1 MAQDNTI
8 ARSLHDLGLAG
19 WFGGSLMGAVGLN
32 GATEHL
38 ADPVERAR
46 AANAGWE
53 RWTPVNVVAI
63 AGHLLGGAQIVWGNK
78 GRLGVQPQARWL
90 NLTKAALTAVA
101 LGVTAYSRVQGAKL
115 RDEGGDAQVPV
126 GDATTPTPGTP
137 SEAAQAQRQL
147 SALQWVVPATTGAL
161 LVLNAKAGEQ
171 QRPGAILRGAVRAN
185 VPVKARAALKAAN
198 AATPDVD
205 VPWAKVL
212 GAIVGLVA
220 TRRLLRRGAQGSG
233 SRTSSGG
240 RRSGRTT
247 ARDIMTGDVIAV
259 STTDSL
265 MTAARRMVD
274 GDIGSVPVLDGDR
287 LTGMLTDRD
296 IVTRVVANGTDMD
309 AVTAGEIAGR
319 RPVTADPD
327 DALRDI
333 VRTMARKQIRRLP
346 VVDDGRLVGII
357 SQADVARTG
366 DDEVTGELVELIS
379 AS

>member
-1 MAQDNTI
+1 MSQDNTI

-19 WFGGSLMGAVGLN
+19 WFGGSLMGTVGLN
-32 GATEHL
+32 GATEHIT
-38 ADPVERAR
+38 DPVERAR

-53 RWTPVNVVAI
+53 RWTPVNAAAI
-63 AGHLLGGAQIVWGNK
+63 ASHLLGGAQIVWANK
-78 GRLGVQPQARWL
+78 GRLAVQPQARWV

-115 RDEGGDAQVPV
+115 SNAGDDAEAPV
-126 GDATTPTPGTP
+126 HDATTPAPGTP
-137 SEAAQAQRQL
+137 SEAADAQRRL
-147 SALQWVVPATTGAL
+147 TTLQWVVPAATGAL

-171 QRPGAILRGAVRAN
+171 QRPGAILRGVVRAN
-185 VPVKARAALKAAN
+185 VPVKARAAARAAS

-205 VPWAKVL
+205 VPWARVA
-212 GAIVGLVA
+212 GAIVGVVA
-220 TRRLLRRGAQGSG
+220 ARRMLRRLGRG
-233 SRTSSGG
+233 RGG

-247 ARDIMTGDVIAV
+247 ARDIMTGDVVTV

-274 GDIGSVPVLDGDR
+274 GDIGSVPVCDGDR

-296 IVTRVVANGTDMD
+296 IVTRALVNGADLDT
-309 AVTAGEIAGR
+309 VTAGEIAGR

-327 DALRDI
+327 DALRDV

-346 VVDDGRLVGII
+346 VVEDGRLVGIV

-379 AS
+379 AG

>member
-1 MAQDNTI
+1 MSQDNTI

-32 GATEHL
+32 GATEHIT
-38 ADPVERAR
+38 DPVERAR

-53 RWTPVNVVAI
+53 RWTPVNAAAI
-63 AGHLLGGAQIVWGNK
+63 ASHLLGGAQIVWANK
-78 GRLGVQPQARWL
+78 GRLAVQPQARWV

-115 RDEGGDAQVPV
+115 SNAGDDAEAPV
-126 GDATTPTPGTP
+126 HDATTPAPGTP
-137 SEAAQAQRQL
+137 SEAADAQRRL
-147 SALQWVVPATTGAL
+147 TTLQWVVPAATGAL

-171 QRPGAILRGAVRAN
+171 QRPGAILRGVVRAN
-185 VPVKARAALKAAN
+185 VPVKARAAAKAAS

-205 VPWAKVL
+205 VPWARVV
-212 GAIVGLVA
+212 GAIVGVVA
-220 TRRLLRRGAQGSG
+220 TRRMLRRLGRG
-233 SRTSSGG
+233 RGG

-247 ARDIMTGDVIAV
+247 ARDIMTGDVVTV

-274 GDIGSVPVLDGDR
+274 GDIGSVPVCDGDR

-296 IVTRVVANGTDMD
+296 IVTRALVNGADLNT
-309 AVTAGEIAGR
+309 VTAGEIAGR

-327 DALRDI
+327 DALRDV

-346 VVDDGRLVGII
+346 VVEDGRLVGIV

-379 AS
+379 AG